1 MTHQASVKTVLK
13 TGLKTGFWL
22 AALASLASL
31 AACASA
37 PASRDAAQAPTETQ
51 TWAERVKV
59 TPAPDE
65 IILAAHATG
74 LSANQGAALEA
85 LVGRWL
91 QAEARELVV
100 TAPNSA
106 GAMAGQV
113 RDRLIFLGAPAA
125 RVRIVGADP
134 AASQDAVVR
143 VGFVRY
149 EAQALKCGQS
159 WESLTATRD
168 NKAYENFGCAV
179 AANMAAQVAN
189 PEDLVRPRDM
199 TPADAGRRGVVLG
212 KYRRGEVTSTTRDEQ
227 ASGAISK
234 AIP

>member
-1 MTHQASVKTVLK
+1 MTRITPVKTVLK
-13 TGLKTGFWL
+13 TSLWL
-22 AALASLASL
+22 AAVASLC
-31 AACASA
+31 ACASTPA
-37 PASRDAAQAPTETQ
+37 PAPAPQAATETQ
-51 TWAERVKV
+51 VWAERVKV

-65 IILAAHATG
+65 ILLMVHATG
-74 LSANQGAALEA
+74 LSDNQRVALQA

-91 QAEARELVV
+91 EAEGRELVV
-100 TAPNSA
+100 TAPNDA
-106 GAMAGQV
+106 GAMAVQV
-113 RDRLIFLGAPAA
+113 RERLIFLGAPAA
-125 RVRIVGADP
+125 HVRIVGVDP
-134 AASQDAVVR
+134 SLPREPVLR

-149 EAQALKCGQS
+149 EAEVPKCGQA

-199 TPADAGRRGVVLG
+199 TPADAGRRDTVMG
-212 KYRRGEVTSTTRDEQ
+212 KYRRGEITSSARDDQ

>member
-1 MTHQASVKTVLK
+1 MTQPASVKTVLK
-13 TGLKTGFWL
+13 TGLWL
-22 AALASLASL
+22 AALASLA
-31 AACASA
+31 ACAA
-37 PASRDAAQAPTETQ
+37 TPAGPEPARAPTETQ

-59 TPAPDE
+59 TPTSDE
-65 IILAAHATG
+65 ILLAVHAAG

-91 QAEARELVV
+91 RAEARELVI
-100 TAPNSA
+100 TAPAGA
-106 GAMAGQV
+106 GAMAVQA
-113 RDRLIFLGAPAA
+113 RERLIFLGAPAA
-125 RVRIVGADP
+125 KVRIVAADP
-134 AASQDAVVR
+134 AASGEAALR

-149 EAQALKCGQS
+149 QAEPLKCGQA

-168 NKAYENFGCAV
+168 NRAYENFGCAV
-179 AANMAAQVAN
+179 AANMAAQVAD

-199 TPADAGRRGVVLG
+199 APADAGRRDVVLG
-212 KYRRGEVTSTTRDEQ
+212 KYRRGEVTSTARDEQ

>member
-1 MTHQASVKTVLK
+1 MMQPASVKTVQK
-13 TGLKTGFWL
+13 IGLQAVLCL
-22 AALASLASL
+22 AALASL
-31 AACASA
+31 AACASTPA
-37 PASRDAAQAPTETQ
+37 PQETAKAATETQ
-51 TWAERVKV
+51 VWAERVKV
-59 TPAPDE
+59 TPASDD
-65 IILAAHATG
+65 ILLATHATG
-74 LSANQGAALEA
+74 LSANQGVALEA

-100 TAPNSA
+100 TAPNGA
-106 GAMAGQV
+106 GAMAVQV
-113 RDRLIFLGAPAA
+113 RERLILLGAAA
-125 RVRIVGADP
+125 ASVRIVGLDP
-134 AASQDAVVR
+134 AEPQDPTIR

-149 EAQALKCGQS
+149 EAQPLKCGQA

-179 AANMAAQVAN
+179 AANMAAQVAH

-199 TPADAGRRGVVLG
+199 TPAEADRRGVVLG

>member
-1 MTHQASVKTVLK
+1 MTRKLPVKTVLK
-13 TGLKTGFWL
+13 TGLWL
-22 AALASLASL
+22 AAVASLC
-31 AACASA
+31 ACASA
-37 PASRDAAQAPTETQ
+37 PVSAPAPQAATETQ

-65 IILAAHATG
+65 ILLAVHATG
-74 LSANQGAALEA
+74 LSDNQRVALQA

-91 QAEARELVV
+91 QAEGRELVV
-100 TAPNSA
+100 TAPVDA
-106 GAMAGQV
+106 GAMAVQV
-113 RDRLIFLGAPAA
+113 RERLIFLGAPAA
-125 RVRIVGADP
+125 QVRIVGADP
-134 AASQDAVVR
+134 ALPREPVLR
-143 VGFVRY
+143 VGFVRH
-149 EAQALKCGQS
+149 EAQIPKCGQA
-159 WESLTATRD
+159 WESLTATRE

-199 TPADAGRRGVVLG
+199 APADAGRRDTVMG
-212 KYRRGEVTSTTRDEQ
+212 KYRRGEITSSARDDQ

>member
-1 MTHQASVKTVLK
+1 MTHQASVKTVPSTGQK
-13 TGLKTGFWL
+13 TSLWL
-22 AALASLASL
+22 AGLAAMASL
-31 AACASA
+31 AACAST
-37 PASRDAAQAPTETQ
+37 PASRDAATAPTETQ
-51 TWAERVKV
+51 VWAERVKV

-65 IILAAHATG
+65 IVLAVHATG
-74 LSANQGAALEA
+74 VSANQGAALEA

-100 TAPNSA
+100 TAPSGA
-106 GAMAGQV
+106 GAMAVQV
-113 RDRLIFLGAPAA
+113 RERLILLGAPAA
-125 RVRIVGADP
+125 RVRVVGADP
-134 AASQDAVVR
+134 AAPQDAVVR

-149 EAQALKCGQS
+149 EAEPPKCGQS

-179 AANMAAQVAN
+179 AANMAAQVAD

-199 TPADAGRRGVVLG
+199 TPADADRRGVVLG